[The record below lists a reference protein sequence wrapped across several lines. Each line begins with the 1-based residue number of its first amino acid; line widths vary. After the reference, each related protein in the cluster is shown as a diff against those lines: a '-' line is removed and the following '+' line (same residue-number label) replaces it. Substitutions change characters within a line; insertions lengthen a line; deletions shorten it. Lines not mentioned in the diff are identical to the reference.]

1 MKILKFVGGV
11 ALGYLV
17 VKSVQGIIKIQK
29 MHEEDPELAE
39 ARELYKEAGENYKN
53 VLAEKLQEEKD
64 KKKKELQKKVEKM
77 KEAAVEAVE
86 GGVM

>member
-1 MKILKFVGGV
+1 MKIMKFLGGV

-29 MHEEDPELAE
+29 LHEEDPELAE
-39 ARELYKEAGENYKN
+39 ARELYKEAAENYKET
-53 VLAEKLQEEKD
+53 LTEKLQAEKD
-64 KKKKELQKKVEKM
+64 KKKKELKEKVEKM

-86 GGVM
+86 GGVL

>member
-17 VKSVQGIIKIQK
+17 VKGVQTVVKIQK

-39 ARELYKEAGENYKN
+39 ARELYKEAGEHYKN
-53 VLAEKLQEEKD
+53 VLVEKIQED
-64 KKKKELQKKVEKM
+64 KERKRKELQEKIEDM
-77 KEAAVEAVE
+77 KEKAIEAVE
-86 GGVM
+86 GGVL